1 MSSIKADDVKKLRET
16 TGAGMQD
23 AHKALS
29 DADGDME
36 KAIDALRKRG
46 AIKQAKKSGRS
57 AREGLVDC
65 YVHGGRVGVLVE
77 VNCET
82 DFVAKTDDFKNLVH
96 EIALQIAATAPIYVH
111 REEVPAE
118 IVEKEREVL
127 REVAKS
133 EGKPQAVAEKIVA
146 GKLDKFFAEICL
158 LEQPTIKDP
167 KQTIA
172 QMLTDTVAR
181 VGENIVI
188 TRFTRYQ
195 LGEEK

>member
-1 MSSIKADDVKKLRET
+1 MSSIKAGDVKKLRET

-23 AHKALS
+23 AHKAL
-29 DADGDME
+29 AEANGNME

-57 AREGLVDC
+57 TREGLIDC

-96 EIALQIAATAPIYVH
+96 ELALQIAATSPLYVR
-111 REEVPAE
+111 REDVPSE
-118 IVEKEREVL
+118 IAEKEREVL
-127 REVAKS
+127 TEVVKS
-133 EGKPQAVAEKIVA
+133 EGKPQAVAEKIVI
-146 GKLDKFFAEICL
+146 GKMDKFFAEICL
-158 LEQPTIKDP
+158 LEQPAIKDP

-172 QMLTDTVAR
+172 QILTDTVAR
-181 VGENIVI
+181 VGENIVV
-188 TRFTRYQ
+188 TRFIRYQ